1 MSNLKK
7 DVDLIRKLVNQSG
20 VKNIPHS
27 EIIKLCEQSCDYD
40 VEDNR
45 ITLEQRKEIANT
57 IIKKYQ
63 ITDLATNDSVNNQL
77 EAKSD
82 EDLLNFP
89 NNLADNQIQPV
100 EEAQAEEDSIRSNF
114 PEGILPLED
123 LRSIEENYTP
133 LEESNLVVSNQD
145 KHSEITLQANQM
157 GITLTSEQI
166 SVVASDL
173 GNQFEDEDEF
183 ISSVKSALIAF
194 IDYQTKQS
202 NTKFNKMLG
211 DVEDYAESKQ
221 HQRFENMT
229 TNLKQFSTRLQDKNN
244 FFRARQ
250 SSIVAALHS
259 RIPK

>member
-1 MSNLKK
+1 MTTYIKR
-7 DVDLIRKLVNQSG
+7 IQSR
-20 VKNIPHS
+20 
-27 EIIKLCEQSCDYD
+27 L
-40 VEDNR
+40 NR
-45 ITLEQRKEIANT
+45 MG
-57 IIKKYQ
+57 IKKSLAEVREVYTSVVADKNNPTEEE
-63 ITDLATNDSVNNQL
+63 ITAVIESFLPQP
-77 EAKSD
+77 E
-82 EDLLNFP
+82 
-89 NNLADNQIQPV
+89 PV
-100 EEAQAEEDSIRSNF
+100 EETAIQPLEQPTQVLEVENHIQPAEEPQAEEDSIR
-114 PEGILPLED
+114 L
-123 LRSIEENYTP
+123 IEENDTP

-145 KHSEITLQANQM
+145 KHSEITLQADQM
-157 GITLTSEQI
+157 GITLTEEQI

-173 GNQFEDEDEF
+173 DNQFEDEDEF
-183 ISSVKSALIAF
+183 ISEVKSALIAF